1 MDIVEATRLRFRPER
16 ITTLFVG
23 ESAPAGGDFFYYG
36 RSVMTRYMREAI
48 ENALGKTDDFLATF
62 KAYGWYL
69 DDLSLVPVDKLS
81 KPERMRICAAA
92 QASLAERIASYQPQA
107 IVTVCSVLRTS

>member
-36 RSVMTRYMREAI
+36 RSAMTCYMREAI
-48 ENALGKTDDFLATF
+48 ENALGETDDFLATF

-69 DDLSLVPVDKLS
+69 SCEFCALSPKFRVL
-81 KPERMRICAAA
+81 CT
-92 QASLAERIASYQPQA
+92 
-107 IVTVCSVLRTS
+107 VTEIP